1 MKDNVCATRETR
13 ALQAAVIPAKA
24 GIHSANLQKCAVHGL
39 DSRFRGNDRR
49 FARDDIPNDTTTQ
62 GGPPGSEQRRVSL
75 FTDSA
80 ARACAM
86 GRIVALHI
94 ALAPPGIGKAEVRS
108 QERSRIMNSE
118 WRIGDAELALR
129 TAPRPSDPCTSSIHN
144 SEFTIQNCPSP
155 SPVFRPTTDN
165 GQLTTD
171 GRPSLDQ
178 KNDTPGHGAQS
189 KFCIPNSPFTIHYSL
204 FIILLL
210 TVLLNPES

>member
-1 MKDNVCATRETR
+1 MPLGGGSGVICETR

-75 FTDSA
+75 FTASA

-94 ALAPPGIGKAEVRS
+94 ALASPGIGKAEVRS

-144 SEFTIQNCPSP
+144 SEFTIQNSQFRIALAPSRDF
-155 SPVFRPTTDN
+155 STALCEGLRSITRKWNTFIPT
-165 GQLTTD
+165 Q
-171 GRPSLDQ
+171 
-178 KNDTPGHGAQS
+178 
-189 KFCIPNSPFTIHYSL
+189 
-204 FIILLL
+204 
-210 TVLLNPES
+210 